1 MPKRWSIQLTLQ
13 TSDDGQTWKNIGDS
27 YTNESKVYAD
37 DQVEEVEKKKVRI
50 QKKAEQER

>member
-13 TSDDGQTWKNIGDS
+13 TSDDGQTWENTGVS

-37 DQVEEVEKKKVRI
+37 DQVEDVEKKKVRI